1 MELEQLKA
9 LAEENRL
16 AIVRLLA
23 GGERCLCEVSSAL
36 DLSTALASHHVKR
49 LAEAGLVETRRQG
62 LWLHC
67 SLSADTFAELGEE
80 LSQLGDAAA
89 SPASCCG
96 TAVGERVLDG

>member
-9 LAEENRL
+9 LADENRL

-36 DLSTALASHHVKR
+36 HMSSALASHHVKR

-67 SLSADTFAELGEE
+67 SLASGAFTELGAEL
-80 LSQLGDAAA
+80 SALGASEGTAA
-89 SPASCCG
+89 SCSCVAAEG
-96 TAVGERVLDG
+96 RALDG

>member
-1 MELEQLKA
+1 MDIKQLKA
-9 LAEENRL
+9 LADENRL
-16 AIVRLLA
+16 AIVRLLS

-36 DLSTALASHHVKR
+36 DLSPALASHHVKK

-67 SLSADTFAELGEE
+67 ALAPQTFADLGEE
-80 LSQLGDAAA
+80 FAGLGTVAA

-96 TAVGERVLDG
+96 AATEGRALDG